1 MVHNNSPAHRVVIA
15 SLFLPETVSLG
26 ESSEASTPTFTAPQG
41 LGSSVAA
48 NRALGAS
55 NSLPQSPKSPSF
67 ARTFSTQ
74 SVTAL
79 TPKARSIVEDL
90 QDKHG
95 GASPQLVQ
103 TPAQESANP
112 FAIAGILNPL
122 ATAVHAL
129 MGDSATPSRA
139 GKNERLQPRVS
150 RKNSRSS
157 SARRTELERT
167 KWHIETN
174 PHCNGG
180 LRNAVASVGDRLRRR
195 LWVGVLGTP
204 TDKMDKDLRQD
215 INLKMRTE
223 ANCQPVWVPD
233 QEFSKCYDEFCHQ
246 VLWPSLHYAVPDAPK
261 TKAFYESASWAQYVA
276 VNQKF
281 ADAITANYEE
291 GDISEYITLLLC
303 YMSHS
308 VPQSG

>member
-1 MVHNNSPAHRVVIA
+1 MVIA

-26 ESSEASTPTFTAPQG
+26 ESSEASTPTHTAPHG
-41 LGSSVAA
+41 LGSTVAA
-48 NRALGAS
+48 NRLLSGAS
-55 NSLPQSPKSPSF
+55 SPHLQQPKSPTF

-74 SVTAL
+74 AAAAL
-79 TPKARSIVEDL
+79 TPKTRSIVEDL
-90 QDKHG
+90 QDKRG
-95 GASPQLVQ
+95 GVSPQLSQ

-112 FAIAGILNPL
+112 FAIASHLNSL
-122 ATAVHAL
+122 SAAVNAL
-129 MGDSATPSRA
+129 VSDSASPAR
-139 GKNERLQPRVS
+139 KNERLQPRVS

-157 SARRTELERT
+157 SSRRNELGGS
-167 KWHIETN
+167 KWHIESN

-204 TDKMDKDLRQD
+204 TDKFDKELRQD
-215 INLKMRTE
+215 INFKMRTE
-223 ANCQPVWVPD
+223 ADCLPVWVPD

-281 ADAITANYEE
+281 ADAIAASYEE
-291 GDISEYITLLLC
+291 GDISEYITLLLN
-303 YMSHS
+303 YVSHS